1 MDEIVIYEK
10 ATCSTCRAADKLL
23 DENGVT
29 YRRVRYHDTPLSHA
43 KLRELIAKMGIKPH
57 ELLRKNESLYK
68 SLEPK
73 PADEDDEA
81 IIGLMIQ
88 HPDLMQRPI
97 LERGDGA
104 ILGRPVERLLEFL
117 NER

>member
-23 DENGVT
+23 DENGVV
-29 YRRVRYHDTPLSHA
+29 YRRVRYHDTPLTA
-43 KLRELIAKMGIKPH
+43 EKLRELIAKMGTKPH

-73 PADEDDEA
+73 PADADDEA
-81 IIGLMIQ
+81 VIELMLK

-97 LERGDGA
+97 LERGERA

-117 NER
+117 NQR